1 MEKIELRAEPRTLR
15 GKKVKT
21 LRREGL
27 VPAVMYGHRTEPTL
41 LQVRA
46 PELDRV
52 LARTG
57 GNRLITLT
65 IGDGAGTHMALA
77 REVQRDVI
85 TGSPLH
91 VDFYEVTMTKKIRV
105 EVPVVLRGESP
116 VVARGEGMLLHMLD
130 TIEIECLPGDLLD
143 RIEVDVSGL
152 EGFDQAIYVRD
163 LDVPSSVEW
172 VSGGEEMIVKVEPLA
187 AEEEEEEEEL
197 LEEAP
202 AEVEVITERKAEKEA
217 REEQEEKQ
225 DSES

>member
-27 VPAVMYGHRTEPTL
+27 VPAVMYGHRTEPVL

-65 IGDGAGTHMALA
+65 IGDGVGTHMALA

-85 TGSPLH
+85 TGNPLH
-91 VDFYEVTMTKKIRV
+91 VDFYEVTMTEKIRV

-130 TIEIECLPGDLLD
+130 TIEVECLPGDLLD

-152 EGFDQAIYVRD
+152 EEFDQAIYVRD

-172 VSGGEEMIVKVEPLA
+172 VSGDEEMIVKVEPLA
-187 AEEEEEEEEL
+187 AEEEEEEEL

-202 AEVEVITERKAEKEA
+202 AEVEVITERKAEKEE
-217 REEQEEKQ
+217 REEQEEEQ
-225 DSES
+225 GSES